1 MIKRV
6 SIYVHTTKESNYDLI
21 EKLGIDPESEAAGM
35 LLYLG
40 SEEKLHYDVDTE
52 TGIGKL
58 IGANDEFF
66 TKQ

>member
-1 MIKRV
+1 MIKR
-6 SIYVHTTKESNYDLI
+6 ITLYAHTTKDQLFPFIKE
-21 EKLGIDPESEAAGM
+21 LGIDPDSEAAGM

-58 IGANDEFF
+58 VGANDEFF
-66 TKQ
+66 AK